1 MRAKWETIS
10 IIFIEKMIIDELNFL
25 IEELFVTLK
34 EIDNLIIY
42 LWHEGFFPVVHSVF
56 FISFIFFPF
65 STWIIFINALKTVIL
80 RYFYKFFTIKVLA
93 IVAILLYLTSWTYDS
108 RLFICTIIT
117 IITNNHMRMISPGK
131 TIIFNGSYVFINVIL
146 ILMNSFSTSVVLV
159 ILEFKLHNFFSRW
172 PSLTKISSFWIRPI
186 SVLFSWFIFS
196 SVVELRFRWF
206 RIKLLVNLVI

>member
-1 MRAKWETIS
+1 MNIECLEISLNRINIYYILNNTFTRNFQVRLTFMRAKWETIS

-25 IEELFVTLK
+25 IEELFVALK

-93 IVAILLYLTSWTYDS
+93 IVAILLYLTS
-108 RLFICTIIT
+108 
-117 IITNNHMRMISPGK
+117 
-131 TIIFNGSYVFINVIL
+131 
-146 ILMNSFSTSVVLV
+146 
-159 ILEFKLHNFFSRW
+159 
-172 PSLTKISSFWIRPI
+172 
-186 SVLFSWFIFS
+186 
-196 SVVELRFRWF
+196 
-206 RIKLLVNLVI
+206 